1 MRQRN
6 RAGADWA
13 YAITAGLRHARVLP
27 AVAGLVAG
35 HVVATVAVAAGV
47 AAVMAGVPLLLTVL
61 TATGA
66 ATTLDRACGRR
77 WCRRSRCRS
86 HEARHCHRGAG
97 FRGEAGAHL
106 ARSVP
111 GLPERFQVTR
121 RAQHDQ

>member
-86 HEARHCHRGAG
+86 HEACHRGAG
-97 FRGEAGAHL
+97 FRGEAGARL
-106 ARSVP
+106 VWPASVP
-111 GLPERFQVTR
+111 GLPERFQVAR